1 VNLILNIAQRRYHS
15 GCILSIMSHRAIFR
29 MLILTAGARLL
40 HAQAIVEFGTLS
52 GRAGAAA
59 GGANVGK
66 SIVDVF
72 GKVNKSVTGA
82 GTVDAAVKSKPLPA
96 ATVSP
101 ATAAAKPEPAAPPD
115 LSALAIGMDR
125 ADMLKKVGKPWMSIS
140 SVEDSILVETCSYR
154 IGSDTVTVILRD
166 GKVAAISGAENL
178 PAKQALAPVHD
189 PVSH

>member
-1 VNLILNIAQRRYHS
+1 
-15 GCILSIMSHRAIFR
+15 MSHRAIFP
-29 MLILTAGARLL
+29 ILVLCAGATLL
-40 HAQAIVEFGTLS
+40 HAQAIVEFGTLT

-59 GGANVGK
+59 GGTNVGK

-82 GTVDAAVKSKPLPA
+82 GTVDVNVKPKPLPA
-96 ATVSP
+96 ATTAP
-101 ATAAAKPEPAAPPD
+101 AAAKPEPAAPPD
-115 LSALAIGMDR
+115 LSALAIGLDR

-154 IGSDTVTVILRD
+154 IGSDTVTVTLRD